1 MIDVEITTFR
11 KESIH
16 IHFLRLLGLCLHP
29 EVNRRIRKAMS
40 NIHVTNQVDVEVR
53 ETSIKSDT
61 TIRNK
66 MNDTKSLRNKMKP
79 RSAHTLDVIRSSLI
93 FETPDLLQQGIDA
106 IVTEFSTNQNRSKYE
121 GEQQERMKPK
131 KKKKKKKGKG
141 KGKEAIKKELNN
153 NCGGGIG
160 RVHNGFALSEVEVS
174 HQYHYRSIILDVIV
188 DFETTYASL
197 ISKSGAFKIEKMK
210 CSQLCHYNS
219 CNYRYCGFNLF
230 IPFLTFNV
238 FH

>member
-66 MNDTKSLRNKMKP
+66 MNATKSLRNKMKP

-106 IVTEFSTNQNRSKYE
+106 IVTEFSTNQNCSKYE

-131 KKKKKKKGKG
+131 KKKKKKKGK
-141 KGKEAIKKELNN
+141 EDIKKELNN

-219 CNYRYCGFNLF
+219 CNYRYFGFNLF
-230 IPFLTFNV
+230 IPLLMSFIES
-238 FH
+238 